1 MTIRR
6 LPETLVNRI
15 AAGEVVERPAAAVKE
30 LVENSID
37 AGAGRIEVRLRT
49 GGQSLILVED
59 DGCGMTPAEM
69 ELAIERHATSKL
81 PDDRLDQIATLGFR
95 GEALPSIG
103 SVSRMTIA
111 SRPRGAD
118 AGWAIAVE
126 GGETRVLGPV
136 ARGQGTR
143 IEVRELFYATP
154 ARLKFLKTPRAETQ
168 AVRDTVERLA
178 LARPDLAFVLAEE
191 ERTLLALNA
200 QTGDDPAAARQAR
213 LAALLGDE
221 VAANVLDVDEAREGL
236 AISGFASLPTL
247 NRATPR
253 EQYFFVN
260 GRPVKDRQ
268 LSGALRGAYMDVL
281 AHDRHPV
288 VALFIEAPPDMVDV
302 NVHPAKTEVRFRDG
316 QAVRSLIV
324 GSIRRALEGGGHRAS
339 STVAVSTLEKFRVGG
354 GVGRAAAPIS
364 HAAAAR
370 YLQTPPSQAARG
382 FAEAAQAAFA
392 IVDRPSA
399 RAETPEPEADA
410 FPRPAAETALVD
422 YPLGAARAQLHET
435 YIVAQT
441 RDGVVIVD
449 QHAAHERLTYEKVKA
464 QLAES
469 KVARQILLVP
479 EVVELGPARAEALVD
494 AAEALAEC
502 GLAVEAFGQGA
513 VLVREAPALLPG
525 GQVVA
530 MVRDLAE
537 EFLAEGAAAPGI
549 DLAGRRLD
557 QVCSSIACHGSVRAG
572 RRLTVEEMNALLREM
587 EATPLSGQCN
597 HGRPTYVEL
606 KLGDIERLFGRR

>member
-6 LPETLVNRI
+6 LPDTLVNQI

-30 LVENSID
+30 LVENAID
-37 AGAGRIEVRLRT
+37 AGATRIEIRLRT
-49 GGQSLILVED
+49 GGQSLIMVED
-59 DGCGMTPAEM
+59 DGCGMTPDEIA
-69 ELAIERHATSKL
+69 LAVERHATSKL
-81 PDDRLDQIATLGFR
+81 PEDRLDRIATLGFR

-118 AGWAIAVE
+118 SGWAIAVE
-126 GGETRVLGPV
+126 GGEKRIVGPV
-136 ARGQGTR
+136 ARGHGTR

-154 ARLKFLKTPRAETQ
+154 ARLKFMKTPRAETQ

-200 QTGDDPAAARQAR
+200 QTGSDPSAARQAR
-213 LAALLGDE
+213 LAALLGDD
-221 VAANVLDVDEAREGL
+221 VAMNVLEVDEQRDGL
-236 AISGFASLPTL
+236 GISGYVSLPTL

-253 EQYFFVN
+253 EQYFYVN

-288 VALFIEAPPDMVDV
+288 VALFIDAPAEMVDV
-302 NVHPAKTEVRFRDG
+302 NVHPAKTEVRFRDS
-316 QAVRSLIV
+316 QAVRGLIV
-324 GSIRRALEGGGHRAS
+324 GSIRRALEAGGHRAS
-339 STVAVSTLEKFRVGG
+339 STVAASTLEKFRLGG
-354 GVGRAAAPIS
+354 AAQRSAAPIS

-370 YLQTPPSQAARG
+370 YLPIPPSQAARG
-382 FAEAAQAAFA
+382 FADVAQAAFA
-392 IVDRPSA
+392 VIDRPSA
-399 RAETPEPEADA
+399 RAEMAPGPQIHAD
-410 FPRPAAETALVD
+410 PAPVNH
-422 YPLGAARAQLHET
+422 PLGAARAQLHET
-435 YIVAQT
+435 YVVAQT
-441 RDGVVIVD
+441 GDGVVIVD
-449 QHAAHERLTYEKVKA
+449 QHAAHERLMYEKVKR
-464 QLAES
+464 QLAEGG
-469 KVARQILLVP
+469 VPRQILLVP
-479 EVVELGPARAEALVD
+479 EVIELGPARVDALID

-502 GLAVEAFGQGA
+502 GVVVESFGQGA
-513 VLVREAPALLPG
+513 VLVREAPALLPT
-525 GQVVA
+525 GQVVT

-537 EFLAEGAAAPGI
+537 EFLSDGAPPPGVNGV
-549 DLAGRRLD
+549 GRRLD

>member
-37 AGAGRIEVRLRT
+37 AGASRIEVRLRT

-59 DGCGMTPAEM
+59 DGSGMTPEEM
-69 ELAIERHATSKL
+69 ELAVERHATSKL
-81 PDDRLDQIATLGFR
+81 PDDRLDRIATLGFR

-111 SRPRGAD
+111 SRPRGGAT
-118 AGWAIAVE
+118 GWAIAVE
-126 GGETRVLGPV
+126 GGEKRIVGPV

-143 IEVRELFYATP
+143 IEVRERFYATP
-154 ARLKFLKTPRAETQ
+154 ARLKFLKTPRTETQ

-200 QTGDDPAAARQAR
+200 QTGDDPVAARQAR

-221 VAANVLDVDEAREGL
+221 VASNMLDIDEEREGL
-236 AISGFASLPTL
+236 VISGFASLPTL
-247 NRATPR
+247 NRGTASA
-253 EQYFFVN
+253 QYFFVN

-268 LSGALRGAYMDVL
+268 LSGALRGAYLDVL
-281 AHDRHPV
+281 AHDRHPI
-288 VALFIEAPPDMVDV
+288 VALFIEAPPEMVDV

-339 STVAVSTLEKFRVGG
+339 STVAVSTLEKFRLGG
-354 GVGRAAAPIS
+354 AGRSASPIS

-370 YLQTPPSQAARG
+370 YLPPQPGQAARG

-392 IVDRPSA
+392 ILDRPSA
-399 RAETPEPEADA
+399 RAEIPIAEPVP
-410 FPRPAAETALVD
+410 FAAEPAPIN

-441 RDGVVIVD
+441 QDGVVIVD

-464 QLAES
+464 QLS
-469 KVARQILLVP
+469 QGTVARQILLVP
-479 EVVELGPARAEALVD
+479 EVVELGPARSDALID
-494 AAEALAEC
+494 ASEALADC
-502 GLAVEAFGQGA
+502 GLVVEPFGQGA
-513 VLVREAPALLPG
+513 VLVREAPALLPA
-525 GQVVA
+525 GQVVT

-537 EFLAEGAAAPGI
+537 EFLAEGTAAV
-549 DLAGRRLD
+549 GRRLD

>member
-30 LVENSID
+30 LVENAID
-37 AGAGRIEVRLRT
+37 AGATRIEIRLRT
-49 GGQSLILVED
+49 GGQSLIMVED
-59 DGCGMTPAEM
+59 DGCGMTPDEM

-81 PDDRLDQIATLGFR
+81 PEDRLDKIATLGFR

-118 AGWAIAVE
+118 SGWAIAVE
-126 GGETRVLGPV
+126 GGDKRVIGPV

-154 ARLKFLKTPRAETQ
+154 ARLKFLKTPRTETQ

-178 LARPDLAFVLAEE
+178 LSRPDLGFVLAEE
-191 ERTLLALNA
+191 ERCLLALNA
-200 QTGDDPAAARQAR
+200 QTGSDPAAARHGR
-213 LAALLGDE
+213 LAALLGDD
-221 VAANVLDVDEAREGL
+221 VAMNVLDIDEERDGL
-236 AISGFASLPTL
+236 AISGYVGLATL
-247 NRATPR
+247 NRATAR

-288 VALFIEAPPDMVDV
+288 VALFIEAPADMIDV
-302 NVHPAKTEVRFRDG
+302 NVHPAKTEVRFRDA
-316 QAVRSLIV
+316 QAVRGLIV
-324 GSIRRALEGGGHRAS
+324 GSIRRALAGGGHRAS
-339 STVAVSTLEKFRVGG
+339 STVAAATLERFRVAGG
-354 GVGRAAAPIS
+354 APVRSSGPIS

-370 YLQTPPSQAARG
+370 YLPSPPSQAARG

-399 RAETPEPEADA
+399 RAEIPDVDL
-410 FPRPAAETALVD
+410 PAGAQPAPID
-422 YPLGAARAQLHET
+422 HPLGAARAQLHET
-435 YIVAQT
+435 YVIAQT

-449 QHAAHERLTYEKVKA
+449 QHAAHERLTYERVKR
-464 QLAES
+464 QLAEG

-479 EVVELGPARAEALVD
+479 EVIELGSARVDALVD

-502 GLAVEAFGQGA
+502 GLVIEPFGQGA
-513 VLVREAPALLPG
+513 VLVREAPALLPT
-525 GQVVA
+525 GQVVT

-537 EFLAEGAAAPGI
+537 EFLSDGSGTEAV
-549 DLAGRRLD
+549 GRRLD

>member
-30 LVENSID
+30 LVENAID
-37 AGAGRIEVRLRT
+37 AGATRIEIRLRT
-49 GGQSLILVED
+49 GGQSLIMVED
-59 DGCGMTPAEM
+59 DGSGMTPDEI
-69 ELAIERHATSKL
+69 ELAVERHATSKL
-81 PDDRLDQIATLGFR
+81 PEDRLDRIATLGFR

-118 AGWAIAVE
+118 SGWAIAVE
-126 GGETRVLGPV
+126 GGDKRIIGPV

-154 ARLKFLKTPRAETQ
+154 ARLKFMKTPRAETQ
-168 AVRDTVERLA
+168 AVRDAVERLA
-178 LARPDLAFVLAEE
+178 LARPDLGFVLAEE
-191 ERTLLALNA
+191 ERTLLALSA
-200 QTGDDPAAARQAR
+200 QTGSDPVAARHAR
-213 LAALLGDE
+213 LAALLGDD
-221 VAANVLDVDEAREGL
+221 VAMNVLEVDEQREGL
-236 AISGFASLPTL
+236 GISGYISLPTL

-253 EQYFFVN
+253 EQYFYVN

-288 VALFIEAPPDMVDV
+288 VALFIDVLPEMVDV
-302 NVHPAKTEVRFRDG
+302 NVHPAKSEVRFRDS
-316 QAVRSLIV
+316 QAIRGLIV

-339 STVAVSTLEKFRVGG
+339 STVAASTLEKFRLGG
-354 GVGRAAAPIS
+354 AAQRSASPIS

-370 YLQTPPSQAARG
+370 YLQTPPSQAGRG
-382 FAEAAQAAFA
+382 FADIAQAAFA
-392 IVDRPSA
+392 VIDRPSA
-399 RAETPEPEADA
+399 RADMPDDA
-410 FPRPAAETALVD
+410 PMPTEHVPVTH
-422 YPLGAARAQLHET
+422 PLGAARAQLHET
-435 YIVAQT
+435 YVVAQT
-441 RDGVVIVD
+441 QDGIVIVD
-449 QHAAHERLTYEKVKA
+449 QHAAHERLMYEKVKH
-464 QLAES
+464 QLAQGS
-469 KVARQILLVP
+469 VPRQILLVP
-479 EVVELGPARAEALVD
+479 EVIELGPARVDALID

-502 GLAVEAFGQGA
+502 GVVVEPFGQGA
-513 VLVREAPALLPG
+513 VLVREAPALLPT
-525 GQVVA
+525 GQVVT

-537 EFLAEGAAAPGI
+537 EFLSDGAAVV
-549 DLAGRRLD
+549 GRRLD

>member
-30 LVENSID
+30 LVENAID
-37 AGAGRIEVRLRT
+37 AGATRIEVRLRT
-49 GGQSLILVED
+49 GGQSLIMVED
-59 DGCGMTPAEM
+59 DGCGMTPDEI
-69 ELAIERHATSKL
+69 ELAVERHATSKL
-81 PDDRLDQIATLGFR
+81 PEDRLDQIATLGFR

-118 AGWAIAVE
+118 SGWAVAVE
-126 GGETRVLGPV
+126 GGEKRIIGPV

-154 ARLKFLKTPRAETQ
+154 ARLKFMKTPRAETQ
-168 AVRDTVERLA
+168 AVRDAVERLA
-178 LARPDLAFVLAEE
+178 LARPDLSFVLAEE

-200 QTGDDPAAARQAR
+200 QNGSDPAAARQAR

-221 VAANVLDVDEAREGL
+221 VAVNVLDLDEEREGL
-236 AISGFASLPTL
+236 CISGFISLPTL

-288 VALFIEAPPDMVDV
+288 VALFIEAPADMVDV
-302 NVHPAKTEVRFRDG
+302 NVHPAKTEVRFRDSQG
-316 QAVRSLIV
+316 VRGLIV

-339 STVAVSTLEKFRVGG
+339 STVSAATLERFRLGG
-354 GVGRAAAPIS
+354 TSVRSESAIS

-370 YLQTPPSQAARG
+370 YLPERPSQAARG
-382 FAEAAQAAFA
+382 FAAVAQSAFA

-399 RAETPEPEADA
+399 RAEMPM
-410 FPRPAAETALVD
+410 AEESVQITH
-422 YPLGAARAQLHET
+422 PLGAARAQLHET
-435 YIVAQT
+435 YVVAQT
-441 RDGVVIVD
+441 QDGIVIVD
-449 QHAAHERLTYEKVKA
+449 QHAAHERLTYEKVKH
-464 QLAES
+464 QLAQGR
-469 KVARQILLVP
+469 VARQILLVP
-479 EVVELGPARAEALVD
+479 EVIELGAARVDALVD

-502 GLAVEAFGQGA
+502 GIVIEPFGQGA
-513 VLVREAPALLPG
+513 VLVREAPALMAA
-525 GQVVA
+525 GQVVI

-537 EFLAEGAAAPGI
+537 EFLTDGAAGA
-549 DLAGRRLD
+549 AGRRLD

-597 HGRPTYVEL
+597 HGRPTYIEL

>member
-30 LVENSID
+30 LVENAID
-37 AGAGRIEVRLRT
+37 AGAARIEIRLRT

-59 DGCGMTPAEM
+59 DGCGMTPDEM

-81 PDDRLDQIATLGFR
+81 PEDRLDQIATLGFR

-118 AGWAIAVE
+118 SGWAIAVE
-126 GGETRVLGPV
+126 GGDKRVIGPV

-200 QTGDDPAAARQAR
+200 QTGDDPSAARHAR

-221 VAANVLDVDEAREGL
+221 VGANVLTVDEEREGL
-236 AISGFASLPTL
+236 SISGFISLPTM

-268 LSGALRGAYMDVL
+268 LNGALRGAYMDVL

-288 VALFIEAPPDMVDV
+288 VALFIEVQPEMIDV
-302 NVHPAKTEVRFRDG
+302 NVHPAKTEVRFRDS
-316 QAVRSLIV
+316 QAVRGLIV

-339 STVAVSTLEKFRVGG
+339 STVAVATLDRFRLGGGRSVGG
-354 GVGRAAAPIS
+354 PIS

-370 YLQTPPSQAARG
+370 YLETPPAQAARG
-382 FAEAAQAAFA
+382 FAEVAQAAFA

-399 RAETPEPEADA
+399 RAEMADPIP
-410 FPRPAAETALVD
+410 FERPATDPAPVN

-441 RDGVVIVD
+441 QDGVVIVD
-449 QHAAHERLTYEKVKA
+449 QHAAHERLTYERVKQ
-464 QLAES
+464 QLS
-469 KVARQILLVP
+469 QGQVARQILLVP
-479 EVVELGPARAEALVD
+479 EVIELGGARVDALID

-502 GLAVEAFGQGA
+502 GLVVEPFGQGA
-513 VLVREAPALLPG
+513 VLVREAPALLPA
-525 GQVVA
+525 GQVVT
-530 MVRDLAE
+530 MIRDLAE
-537 EFLAEGAAAPGI
+537 EFLSDGAAVV
-549 DLAGRRLD
+549 GRRLD

>member
-6 LPETLVNRI
+6 FPETLVNRI

-37 AGAGRIEVRLRT
+37 AGASRIEVRLRT

-59 DGCGMTPAEM
+59 DGCGMTPGEM
-69 ELAIERHATSKL
+69 ALAIERHATSKL
-81 PDDRLDQIATLGFR
+81 PEDRLDRIATLGFR

-191 ERTLLALNA
+191 ERTLLALTA
-200 QTGDDPAAARQAR
+200 QTGDDPDAARHAR
-213 LAALLGDE
+213 LAALLGDD
-221 VAANVLDVDEAREGL
+221 VGANVLAVDEERESL
-236 AISGFASLPTL
+236 AISGYIGLPTL

-268 LSGALRGAYMDVL
+268 LSGALRGAYLDVL

-288 VALFIEAPPDMVDV
+288 VALFIAAPPEMVDV

-316 QAVRSLIV
+316 QAVRGLIV
-324 GSIRRALEGGGHRAS
+324 GSIRRALEGAGHRAS
-339 STVAVSTLEKFRVGG
+339 STVAVATLEKFRLGG
-354 GVGRAAAPIS
+354 GAGRASPGPIS

-370 YLQTPPSQAARG
+370 YISSPPNQAARG

-399 RAETPEPEADA
+399 RAEITAPGPIPFERPADA
-410 FPRPAAETALVD
+410 APID

-464 QLAES
+464 QLAEAQ
-469 KVARQILLVP
+469 VARQILLVP
-479 EVVELGPARAEALVD
+479 EVVELGAARVD
-494 AAEALAEC
+494 ALIDATEALAEC
-502 GLAVEAFGQGA
+502 GLVVEPFGQGA
-513 VLVREAPALLPG
+513 VLVREAPAVLPA

-537 EFLAEGAAAPGI
+537 EFLSDGAAAV
-549 DLAGRRLD
+549 GRRLD

-606 KLGDIERLFGRR
+606 KLGDIERLFGRK

>member
-30 LVENSID
+30 LVENAID
-37 AGAGRIEVRLRT
+37 AGASRIEIRLRT

-59 DGCGMTPAEM
+59 DGCGMTPDEM

-81 PDDRLDQIATLGFR
+81 PEDRLDRIATLGFR

-118 AGWAIAVE
+118 SGWAIAIE
-126 GGETRVLGPV
+126 GGDKRVIGPV

-143 IEVRELFYATP
+143 VEVRELFYATP
-154 ARLKFLKTPRAETQ
+154 ARLKFMKTPRAETQ

-200 QTGDDPAAARQAR
+200 QTGDDPSAARHAR

-221 VAANVLDVDEAREGL
+221 VGLNVLPVDEERESLG
-236 AISGFASLPTL
+236 ISGYVSLPTL

-268 LSGALRGAYMDVL
+268 LTGALRGAYMDVL

-288 VALFIEAPPDMVDV
+288 VALFIEAPPEMVDV
-302 NVHPAKTEVRFRDG
+302 NVHPAKTEVRFRDS
-316 QAVRSLIV
+316 QAVRGLIV

-339 STVAVSTLEKFRVGG
+339 STVAASTLEKFRLGG
-354 GVGRAAAPIS
+354 GAGRSSGPIS

-370 YLQTPPSQAARG
+370 YLATPPSQAARG
-382 FAEAAQAAFA
+382 FAEVAQAAFA

-399 RAETPEPEADA
+399 RAEMPAADPIP
-410 FPRPAAETALVD
+410 FGRPAHDPAPVD

-441 RDGVVIVD
+441 QDGVVIVD
-449 QHAAHERLTYEKVKA
+449 QHAAHERLTYERVKQ
-464 QLAES
+464 QLAQGR
-469 KVARQILLVP
+469 VARQILLVP
-479 EVVELGPARAEALVD
+479 EVVELGPARVD
-494 AAEALAEC
+494 ALIDAADALAEC
-502 GLAVEAFGQGA
+502 GLVVEPFGLGA
-513 VLVREAPALLPG
+513 ILVREAPALLPT
-525 GQVVA
+525 GQVVT

-537 EFLAEGAAAPGI
+537 EFLTDGAAAV
-549 DLAGRRLD
+549 GRRLD

>member
-30 LVENSID
+30 LVENAID
-37 AGAGRIEVRLRT
+37 AGATRIEVRLRT

-59 DGCGMTPAEM
+59 DGCGMTPDEM

-81 PDDRLDQIATLGFR
+81 PEDRLDRIATLGFR

-111 SRPRGAD
+111 SRPRGSD
-118 AGWAIAVE
+118 SGWAIAVE
-126 GGETRVLGPV
+126 GGDKRVVGPV
-136 ARGQGTR
+136 ARGPGTR

-200 QTGDDPAAARQAR
+200 QTGDDLSAARHAR

-221 VAANVLDVDEAREGL
+221 VGVNVLAVDEAREGL
-236 AISGFASLPTL
+236 SISGFISLPTL

-268 LSGALRGAYMDVL
+268 LNGALRGAYMDVL

-288 VALFIEAPPDMVDV
+288 VALFIEAPPEIVDV

-316 QAVRSLIV
+316 QAVRGLIV

-339 STVAVSTLEKFRVGG
+339 STVAVATLEKFRLGG
-354 GVGRAAAPIS
+354 AGRSTGGPIS

-370 YLQTPPSQAARG
+370 YLATPPAQAARG
-382 FAEAAQAAFA
+382 FAEVAQAAFA

-399 RAETPEPEADA
+399 RAEMPVADPVPFAEPAPVA
-410 FPRPAAETALVD
+410 

-441 RDGVVIVD
+441 QDGVVIVD
-449 QHAAHERLTYEKVKA
+449 QHAAHERLTYEKVKQ

-469 KVARQILLVP
+469 RVARQILLVP
-479 EVVELGPARAEALVD
+479 EVIELGAARVDALID

-502 GLAVEAFGQGA
+502 GLVVEPFGQGA
-513 VLVREAPALLPG
+513 VLVREAPALLPT
-525 GQVVA
+525 GQVVT

-537 EFLAEGAAAPGI
+537 EFLSDGAAAV
-549 DLAGRRLD
+549 GRRLD

>member
-30 LVENSID
+30 LVENAID
-37 AGAGRIEVRLRT
+37 AGAGRIEIRLRT

-59 DGCGMTPAEM
+59 DGCGMTPGEM

-81 PDDRLDQIATLGFR
+81 PEDRLDRISTLGFR

-111 SRPRGAD
+111 SRPRGFD
-118 AGWAIAVE
+118 SGWAIAVE
-126 GGETRVLGPV
+126 GGDKRVIGPV

-200 QTGDDPAAARQAR
+200 QTGDDPSAARHAR

-221 VAANVLDVDEAREGL
+221 VGANVLTVDEEREGL
-236 AISGFASLPTL
+236 GISGFISLPTL

-253 EQYFFVN
+253 EQYLFVN

-268 LSGALRGAYMDVL
+268 LTGALRGAYMDVL

-288 VALFIEAPPDMVDV
+288 VALFIEARPEMIDV
-302 NVHPAKTEVRFRDG
+302 NVHPAKTEVRFRDS
-316 QAVRSLIV
+316 QAVRGLIV

-339 STVAVSTLEKFRVGG
+339 STVAVATLDKFRLGGGRSVGG
-354 GVGRAAAPIS
+354 PIS

-370 YLQTPPSQAARG
+370 YLETPPSQAARG
-382 FAEAAQAAFA
+382 FAEVAQAAFA

-399 RAETPEPEADA
+399 RAEMADPMP
-410 FPRPAAETALVD
+410 FERAATDLAPVN

-441 RDGVVIVD
+441 QDGVVIVD
-449 QHAAHERLTYEKVKA
+449 QHAAHERLTYERVKQ
-464 QLAES
+464 QLS
-469 KVARQILLVP
+469 QGHVARQILLVP
-479 EVVELGPARAEALVD
+479 EVIELGGARVDALMD

-502 GLAVEAFGQGA
+502 GLVLEPFGQGA
-513 VLVREAPALLPG
+513 VLVREAPALLPT
-525 GQVVA
+525 GQVVT

-537 EFLAEGAAAPGI
+537 EFLSDGAAVV
-549 DLAGRRLD
+549 GRRLD

>member
-1 MTIRR
+1 MTVRR

-37 AGAGRIEVRLRT
+37 AGATRIEVRLRT

-59 DGCGMTPAEM
+59 DGCGMTAAEM
-69 ELAIERHATSKL
+69 ELAIERPATSKL
-81 PDDRLDQIATLGFR
+81 PEDRLDRIATLGFR

-118 AGWAIAVE
+118 SGWSIAVE
-126 GGETRVLGPV
+126 GGEKRIVGPV

-154 ARLKFLKTPRAETQ
+154 ARLKFLKTPRTETQ

-200 QTGDDPAAARQAR
+200 QTGDDQSAARHAR

-221 VAANVLDVDEAREGL
+221 VGVNVLAVDEAREGL
-236 AISGFASLPTL
+236 AISGFISLPTL

-288 VALFIEAPPDMVDV
+288 VALFIAAPPEMVDV

-316 QAVRSLIV
+316 QAVRGLIV
-324 GSIRRALEGGGHRAS
+324 GSIRRALESAGHRAS
-339 STVAVSTLEKFRVGG
+339 SSVAVATLEKFRLGG
-354 GVGRAAAPIS
+354 AGRATPGPIS

-370 YLQTPPSQAARG
+370 YLPTQPSQAARG
-382 FAEAAQAAFA
+382 FAEAAQA
-392 IVDRPSA
+392 
-399 RAETPEPEADA
+399 
-410 FPRPAAETALVD
+410 
-422 YPLGAARAQLHET
+422 
-435 YIVAQT
+435 
-441 RDGVVIVD
+441 
-449 QHAAHERLTYEKVKA
+449 
-464 QLAES
+464 
-469 KVARQILLVP
+469 
-479 EVVELGPARAEALVD
+479 
-494 AAEALAEC
+494 
-502 GLAVEAFGQGA
+502 
-513 VLVREAPALLPG
+513 
-525 GQVVA
+525 
-530 MVRDLAE
+530 
-537 EFLAEGAAAPGI
+537 
-549 DLAGRRLD
+549 
-557 QVCSSIACHGSVRAG
+557 
-572 RRLTVEEMNALLREM
+572 
-587 EATPLSGQCN
+587 
-597 HGRPTYVEL
+597 
-606 KLGDIERLFGRR
+606 

>member
-30 LVENSID
+30 LVENAID
-37 AGAGRIEVRLRT
+37 AGATRIEVRLRT

-59 DGCGMTPAEM
+59 DGCGMTPDEM

-81 PDDRLDQIATLGFR
+81 PEDRLDRIATLGFR

-103 SVSRMTIA
+103 SVSRMTMA
-111 SRPRGAD
+111 SRPRGSD
-118 AGWAIAVE
+118 SGWAIAVE
-126 GGETRVLGPV
+126 GGDKRIVGPV
-136 ARGQGTR
+136 ARGPGTR

-191 ERTLLALNA
+191 ERSLLALNA
-200 QTGDDPAAARQAR
+200 QTGDDRSAARHAR

-221 VAANVLDVDEAREGL
+221 VGVNVLAVDEEREGL
-236 AISGFASLPTL
+236 AISGFISLPTL

-268 LSGALRGAYMDVL
+268 LNGALRGAYMDVL

-288 VALFIEAPPDMVDV
+288 VALFIEAPPEMVDV

-316 QAVRSLIV
+316 QAVRGLIV

-339 STVAVSTLEKFRVGG
+339 STVAVATLEKFRLGG
-354 GVGRAAAPIS
+354 AGRSAGGPIS

-370 YLQTPPSQAARG
+370 YLATPPAQAARG
-382 FAEAAQAAFA
+382 FAEVAQAAFA

-399 RAETPEPEADA
+399 RAEMPIADPVTFAEPAPVE
-410 FPRPAAETALVD
+410 

-449 QHAAHERLTYEKVKA
+449 QHAAHERLTYEKVKQ
-464 QLAES
+464 QLAENR
-469 KVARQILLVP
+469 VARQILLVP
-479 EVVELGPARAEALVD
+479 EVIELGAARVDALID

-502 GLAVEAFGQGA
+502 GLVVEPFGQGA
-513 VLVREAPALLPG
+513 VLVREAPALLPT
-525 GQVVA
+525 GQVVT

-537 EFLAEGAAAPGI
+537 EFLTDGAAAV
-549 DLAGRRLD
+549 GRRLD

>member
-30 LVENSID
+30 LVENAID
-37 AGAGRIEVRLRT
+37 AGATRIEVRLRT
-49 GGQSLILVED
+49 GGQSLIMVED
-59 DGCGMTPAEM
+59 DGCGMTPDEM
-69 ELAIERHATSKL
+69 ELAVERHATSKL
-81 PDDRLDQIATLGFR
+81 PEDRLDRIATLGFR

-111 SRPRGAD
+111 SRPRGAES
-118 AGWAIAVE
+118 GWAIAVD
-126 GGETRVLGPV
+126 GGDKRIIGPV
-136 ARGQGTR
+136 ARGPGTR

-154 ARLKFLKTPRAETQ
+154 ARLKFLKTPRTETQ
-168 AVRDTVERLA
+168 AVRDAVERLA
-178 LARPDLAFVLAEE
+178 LARPDLSFVLAEE
-191 ERTLLALNA
+191 DRTLLALTA
-200 QTGDDPAAARQAR
+200 QTGSDLAAARQAR

-221 VAANVLDVDEAREGL
+221 VAMNVLEIDEEREVL
-236 AISGFASLPTL
+236 AISGFAGLPTL
-247 NRATPR
+247 NRATAR

-268 LSGALRGAYMDVL
+268 LSGALRGAYLDVL
-281 AHDRHPV
+281 AHDRHPI
-288 VALFIEAPPDMVDV
+288 VALFIESPADMVDV
-302 NVHPAKTEVRFRDG
+302 NVHPAKTEVRFRDAQG
-316 QAVRSLIV
+316 VRGLIV

-339 STVAVSTLEKFRVGG
+339 STVSAATLERFRLGG
-354 GVGRAAAPIS
+354 SPVRSDGPIS

-370 YLQTPPSQAARG
+370 YLPERPSQAARG
-382 FAEAAQAAFA
+382 FADVAQAAFA

-399 RAETPEPEADA
+399 RAEMPADG
-410 FPRPAAETALVD
+410 PAERD
-422 YPLGAARAQLHET
+422 HPLGAARAQLHET
-435 YIVAQT
+435 YVVAQT
-441 RDGVVIVD
+441 RDGIVIVD

-464 QLAES
+464 QLAQGV
-469 KVARQILLVP
+469 VARQMLLVP
-479 EVVELGPARAEALVD
+479 EVIELGSARVDALVD
-494 AAEALAEC
+494 ATEALAAC
-502 GLAVEAFGQGA
+502 GLVVERFGQGA
-513 VLVREAPALLPG
+513 VLVREAPALLPAG
-525 GQVVA
+525 KVVT
-530 MVRDLAE
+530 MVKDLAE
-537 EFLAEGAAAPGI
+537 EFLTDGAAGA
-549 DLAGRRLD
+549 AGRRLD

>member
-30 LVENSID
+30 LVENAID
-37 AGAGRIEVRLRT
+37 AGATRIEVRLRT
-49 GGQSLILVED
+49 GGQSLIMVED
-59 DGCGMTPAEM
+59 DGSGMTPDEI
-69 ELAIERHATSKL
+69 ELALERHATSKL
-81 PDDRLDQIATLGFR
+81 PDDRLDRIATLGFR

-111 SRPRGAD
+111 SRPPGAD
-118 AGWAIAVE
+118 SGWAVAVE
-126 GGETRVLGPV
+126 GGEKRVLGPM

-200 QTGDDPAAARQAR
+200 QTGSDPAAARQAR

-221 VAANVLDVDEAREGL
+221 VAMNVLEVDESREGL
-236 AISGFASLPTL
+236 GISGFIGLPTM

-288 VALFIEAPPDMVDV
+288 VALFIQAEPEMVDV
-302 NVHPAKTEVRFRDG
+302 NVHPAKTEVRFRDSQG
-316 QAVRSLIV
+316 VRGLIV
-324 GSIRRALEGGGHRAS
+324 GSIRRALEAGGHRAS
-339 STVAVSTLEKFRVGG
+339 STVAAATLERIRLGG
-354 GVGRAAAPIS
+354 APTRSEAPIS

-370 YLQTPPSQAARG
+370 YLQQPSVAARG
-382 FAEAAQAAFA
+382 FTEMAQAAFT
-392 IVDRPSA
+392 IIDHPSA
-399 RAETPEPEADA
+399 RAEVA
-410 FPRPAAETALVD
+410 PAYPAELAPVHH
-422 YPLGAARAQLHET
+422 PLGAARAQLHET
-435 YIVAQT
+435 YVVAQT
-441 RDGVVIVD
+441 RDGIVIVD

-464 QLAES
+464 QLAQGR
-469 KVARQILLVP
+469 VARQILLVP
-479 EVVELGPARAEALVD
+479 EVIELGAARVDALVD

-502 GLAVEAFGQGA
+502 GLVVEPFGQGA
-513 VLVREAPALLPG
+513 VLVREAPALLPA
-525 GQVVA
+525 GQVVTL
-530 MVRDLAE
+530 VKDLAE
-537 EFLAEGAAAPGI
+537 EFLTDGASAA
-549 DLAGRRLD
+549 AGRRLD

>member
-30 LVENSID
+30 LVENAID
-37 AGAGRIEVRLRT
+37 AGAGRIEIRLRT

-59 DGCGMTPAEM
+59 DGCGMTPDEM

-81 PDDRLDQIATLGFR
+81 PEDRLDRISTLGFR

-118 AGWAIAVE
+118 SGWAIAVE
-126 GGETRVLGPV
+126 GGDKRVIGPV

-200 QTGDDPAAARQAR
+200 QTGDDPFAARHAR

-221 VAANVLDVDEAREGL
+221 VGANVLTVDEEREGL
-236 AISGFASLPTL
+236 SISGFISLPTL
-247 NRATPR
+247 NRAAPR

-268 LSGALRGAYMDVL
+268 LTGALRGAYMDVL

-288 VALFIEAPPDMVDV
+288 VALFIEVQPEMIDV
-302 NVHPAKTEVRFRDG
+302 NVHPAKTEVRFRDS
-316 QAVRSLIV
+316 QAVRGLIV

-339 STVAVSTLEKFRVGG
+339 STVAAATLDRFRPGG
-354 GVGRAAAPIS
+354 GRGGGGPIS
-364 HAAAAR
+364 HSAAAR
-370 YLQTPPSQAARG
+370 YLETPPTQAARG
-382 FAEAAQAAFA
+382 FAEVAQAAFA

-399 RAETPEPEADA
+399 RAEMADPIP
-410 FPRPAAETALVD
+410 FERPVTDPAPVN

-441 RDGVVIVD
+441 QDGVVIVD
-449 QHAAHERLTYEKVKA
+449 QHAAHERLTYERVKQ
-464 QLAES
+464 QLS
-469 KVARQILLVP
+469 QGRVARQILLVP
-479 EVVELGPARAEALVD
+479 EVIELGGARVDALID

-502 GLAVEAFGQGA
+502 GLVVEPFGQGA
-513 VLVREAPALLPG
+513 VLVREAPALLPT
-525 GQVVA
+525 GQVA
-530 MVRDLAE
+530 TMVRDLAE
-537 EFLAEGAAAPGI
+537 EFLSDGTAVV
-549 DLAGRRLD
+549 GRRLD

-587 EATPLSGQCN
+587 EATPMSGQCN

-606 KLGDIERLFGRR
+606 KLSDIERLFGRR

>member
-30 LVENSID
+30 LVENAID
-37 AGAGRIEVRLRT
+37 AGATRIEVRLRT
-49 GGQSLILVED
+49 GGQSLIMVED
-59 DGCGMTPAEM
+59 DGCGMTPDEI
-69 ELAIERHATSKL
+69 ELAVERHATSKL
-81 PDDRLDQIATLGFR
+81 PEDRLDQIATLGFR

-118 AGWAIAVE
+118 SGWAVAVE
-126 GGETRVLGPV
+126 GGEKRIIGPV

-154 ARLKFLKTPRAETQ
+154 ARLKFMKTPRAETQ
-168 AVRDTVERLA
+168 AVRDAVERLA
-178 LARPDLAFVLAEE
+178 LARPDLSFVLAEE

-200 QTGDDPAAARQAR
+200 QNGSDPAAARQAR

-221 VAANVLDVDEAREGL
+221 VAVNVLDLDEEREGL
-236 AISGFASLPTL
+236 CISGFISLPTL

-288 VALFIEAPPDMVDV
+288 VALFIEAPADMVDV
-302 NVHPAKTEVRFRDG
+302 NVHPAKTEVRFRDSQG
-316 QAVRSLIV
+316 VRGLIV

-339 STVAVSTLEKFRVGG
+339 STVSAATLERFRLGG
-354 GVGRAAAPIS
+354 TSVRSESAIS

-370 YLQTPPSQAARG
+370 YLPERPSQAARG
-382 FAEAAQAAFA
+382 FAAVAQSAFA

-399 RAETPEPEADA
+399 RAEMPM
-410 FPRPAAETALVD
+410 AEESVQITH
-422 YPLGAARAQLHET
+422 PLGAARAQLHET
-435 YIVAQT
+435 YVVAQT
-441 RDGVVIVD
+441 QDGIVIVD
-449 QHAAHERLTYEKVKA
+449 QHAAHERLTYEKVKH
-464 QLAES
+464 QLAQGR
-469 KVARQILLVP
+469 VARQILLVP
-479 EVVELGPARAEALVD
+479 EVIELGAARVDALVD

-502 GLAVEAFGQGA
+502 GIVIEPFGQGA
-513 VLVREAPALLPG
+513 VLVREAPALMAA
-525 GQVVA
+525 GQVVI

-537 EFLAEGAAAPGI
+537 EFLTDGAAGA
-549 DLAGRRLD
+549 AGRRLD

>member
-59 DGCGMTPAEM
+59 DGSGMTPAEM

-81 PDDRLDQIATLGFR
+81 PEDRLDRIATLGFR

-118 AGWAIAVE
+118 SGWAIAVE
-126 GGETRVLGPV
+126 GGEKRIVGPV

-154 ARLKFLKTPRAETQ
+154 ARLKFLKTPRTETQ

-191 ERTLLALNA
+191 ERTLLALTA
-200 QTGDDPAAARQAR
+200 QTGDDPVAARHAR

-221 VAANVLDVDEAREGL
+221 VASNMLDIDEEREGFT
-236 AISGFASLPTL
+236 ISGFASLPTL
-247 NRATPR
+247 NRGTATA
-253 EQYFFVN
+253 QYFFVN

-268 LSGALRGAYMDVL
+268 LSGALRGAYLDVL

-316 QAVRSLIV
+316 QTVRSLIV
-324 GSIRRALEGGGHRAS
+324 GSIRRVLEGGGHRAS
-339 STVAVSTLEKFRVGG
+339 STVSTATLEKFRLGG
-354 GVGRAAAPIS
+354 AGRAAAGPIS

-370 YLQTPPSQAARG
+370 YLPAAPSQAARG

-399 RAETPEPEADA
+399 RAEMPSAELVP
-410 FPRPAAETALVD
+410 FAAEPAPID
-422 YPLGAARAQLHET
+422 FPLGAARAQLHET

-441 RDGVVIVD
+441 QDGVVIVD

-464 QLAES
+464 QLS
-469 KVARQILLVP
+469 QGTVARQILLVP
-479 EVVELGPARAEALVD
+479 EVVELGPARVDALVD
-494 AAEALAEC
+494 ACEALAEC
-502 GLAVEAFGQGA
+502 GLVVEPFGQGA
-513 VLVREAPALLPG
+513 VLVREAPALLPA
-525 GQVVA
+525 GQVVT

-537 EFLAEGAAAPGI
+537 EFLADGTAAV
-549 DLAGRRLD
+549 GRRLD

>member
-37 AGAGRIEVRLRT
+37 AGATRIEVRLRT

-59 DGCGMTPAEM
+59 DGSGMTPEEM
-69 ELAIERHATSKL
+69 ELAVERHATSKL
-81 PDDRLDQIATLGFR
+81 PEDRLDRIGTLGFR

-111 SRPRGAD
+111 SRPRGAES
-118 AGWAIAVE
+118 GWAIAVE
-126 GGETRVLGPV
+126 GGEKRIVGPV

-154 ARLKFLKTPRAETQ
+154 ARLKFLKTPRTETQ
-168 AVRDTVERLA
+168 AVRDAVERLA

-200 QTGDDPAAARQAR
+200 QTGDDPSAARQAR

-221 VAANVLDVDEAREGL
+221 VASNMLDVDEERDGL

-247 NRATPR
+247 NRGTAGG
-253 EQYFFVN
+253 QYFFVN

-268 LSGALRGAYMDVL
+268 LSGALRGAYLDVL

-288 VALFIEAPPDMVDV
+288 VALFIEAPPEMVDV

-339 STVAVSTLEKFRVGG
+339 STVAAATLERFRMGG
-354 GVGRAAAPIS
+354 GGRGTAGPIS

-370 YLQTPPSQAARG
+370 YLSTPQSQAARG

-399 RAETPEPEADA
+399 RAEMPAADPVPFARPLPEP
-410 FPRPAAETALVD
+410 ALVD

-441 RDGVVIVD
+441 QDGVVIVD

-464 QLAES
+464 QLAQGT
-469 KVARQILLVP
+469 VARQILLVP
-479 EVVELGPARAEALVD
+479 EVVELGPARVD
-494 AAEALAEC
+494 ALIDAGEALAEC
-502 GLAVEAFGQGA
+502 GLVVERFGQGA
-513 VLVREAPALLPG
+513 VLVREAPALLPA
-525 GQVVA
+525 GQVVT

-537 EFLAEGAAAPGI
+537 EFLSDGTAAV
-549 DLAGRRLD
+549 GRRLD

>member
-30 LVENSID
+30 LVENAID
-37 AGAGRIEVRLRT
+37 AGAGRIEIRLRT

-59 DGCGMTPAEM
+59 DGSGMTPDEM

-81 PDDRLDQIATLGFR
+81 PEDRLDQISTLGFR

-126 GGETRVLGPV
+126 GGDKRVIGPV

-200 QTGDDPAAARQAR
+200 QTGDDPVAARHAR

-221 VAANVLDVDEAREGL
+221 VGANVLTVDEEREGL
-236 AISGFASLPTL
+236 GISGFISLPTL

-268 LSGALRGAYMDVL
+268 LTGALRGAYMDVL

-288 VALFIEAPPDMVDV
+288 VALFIEAQPEMIDV
-302 NVHPAKTEVRFRDG
+302 NVHPAKTEVRFRDS
-316 QAVRSLIV
+316 QAVRGLIV

-339 STVAVSTLEKFRVGG
+339 STVAVSTLERFRLGG
-354 GVGRAAAPIS
+354 GRTGGGPIS

-370 YLQTPPSQAARG
+370 YLETPPSQAARG
-382 FAEAAQAAFA
+382 FAEVAQAAFA

-399 RAETPEPEADA
+399 RAEMADPVP
-410 FPRPAAETALVD
+410 FERPDPAPINF
-422 YPLGAARAQLHET
+422 PLGAARAQLHET

-441 RDGVVIVD
+441 QDGVVIVD
-449 QHAAHERLTYEKVKA
+449 QHAAHERLTYERVKQ
-464 QLAES
+464 QLS
-469 KVARQILLVP
+469 QGQVARQILLVP
-479 EVVELGPARAEALVD
+479 EVIELGGARVDALID

-502 GLAVEAFGQGA
+502 GLVVEPFGEGA
-513 VLVREAPALLPG
+513 VLVREAPALLPT
-525 GQVVA
+525 GQVVT

-537 EFLAEGAAAPGI
+537 EFLSDGAAVV
-549 DLAGRRLD
+549 GRRLD